1 MSWRP
6 VWTGADA
13 ERARAVALEV
23 ASRLAARKHVAEDR
37 SPAGLASADLSI
49 ALVCAQLDRLLP
61 DAGWDRAGH
70 VHLAAAGRAAQRDGT
85 PLGLFD
91 GVAGL
96 GYAAQRLA
104 AGRARYSTMLT
115 AIDDAIARSV
125 AASPAGLVRKR
136 GVPVRAWD
144 LMSGITGIGVY
155 LLARR
160 AQPAPRAA
168 LDQTLATLVDL
179 TRETDDA
186 PRWATPP
193 EHLHQGMLEDAPEGN
208 LNCGLAHGAPGPLA
222 LMSLALTEGWEV
234 SGQVDAMRRLA
245 EWVAGQ
251 CRPGRFGPEWPVAI
265 PLGETH
271 NAARQPP
278 APPGWCYGNAGVARA
293 LWLAG
298 GALDEPD
305 FARLAERAVR
315 AALERQR
322 TERSLDTPMLCHGT
336 AGLGQV
342 TLHMAADTGAEDL
355 SREARRLCLELVDQ
369 FDPDAPFGYRS
380 EARLRELWGFEVDPT
395 LLNGAPG
402 PALVLLAA
410 VTDADP
416 GWDRAMLLT

>member
-1 MSWRP
+1 
-6 VWTGADA
+6 
-13 ERARAVALEV
+13 
-23 ASRLAARKHVAEDR
+23 
-37 SPAGLASADLSI
+37 
-49 ALVCAQLDRLLP
+49 
-61 DAGWDRAGH
+61 
-70 VHLAAAGRAAQRDGT
+70 
-85 PLGLFD
+85 
-91 GVAGL
+91 
-96 GYAAQRLA
+96 
-104 AGRARYSTMLT
+104 
-115 AIDDAIARSV
+115 
-125 AASPAGLVRKR
+125 
-136 GVPVRAWD
+136 
-144 LMSGITGIGVY
+144 
-155 LLARR
+155 
-160 AQPAPRAA
+160 
-168 LDQTLATLVDL
+168 
-179 TRETDDA
+179 
-186 PRWATPP
+186 
-193 EHLHQGMLEDAPEGN
+193 MLEDAPEGN

-369 FDPDAPFGYRS
+369 VDPDAPFGYRS

-410 VTDADP
+410 ATDADP